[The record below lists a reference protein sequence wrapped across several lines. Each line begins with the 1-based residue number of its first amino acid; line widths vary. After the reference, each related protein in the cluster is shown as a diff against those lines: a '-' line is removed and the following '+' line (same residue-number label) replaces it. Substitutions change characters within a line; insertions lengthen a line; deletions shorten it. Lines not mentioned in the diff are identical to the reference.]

1 MGGRVWGQ
9 SVQFSR
15 SVVSNSLRPH
25 ELQHARTPCP
35 SPTPESTQTYVHWVS
50 DTIQPS
56 HPLSSPSPV
65 LSLSQHQGL
74 FKWVSFSHQWGRMDT
89 WICMPEF
96 LHYSPEITSLIDCT
110 QIQNKKV
117 KKKKEKKARL
127 HFTNK
132 GPSSQSYDFP
142 SSHVWMSELDQ
153 REGWVPKNW
162 CFQIVVLE
170 KTLLRFPWTTKR
182 SNLSILK

>member
-25 ELQHARTPCP
+25 ELQHPRPPCP
-35 SPTPESTQTYVHWVS
+35 SPTPESTQTHVHWVS

-74 FKWVSFSHQWGRMDT
+74 FKWVSFLHQWGRMDT

-117 KKKKEKKARL
+117 KKKKKRRRDFTLPTKVHLVKAMIFPVVMYGCQSWTREKAECQRIDAFKLWCWRRL
-127 HFTNK
+127 FWDSRGQQRDQTC
-132 GPSSQSYDFP
+132 QS
-142 SSHVWMSELDQ
+142 
-153 REGWVPKNW
+153 
-162 CFQIVVLE
+162 
-170 KTLLRFPWTTKR
+170 
-182 SNLSILK
+182 